1 MPSLFITNQ
10 FTFYM
15 QKNLQILSSRTQEL
29 QMLKMSSL
37 SRLLKTRAAN
47 IKADAVSRH
56 LFSIDS
62 ENKDEV

>member
-1 MPSLFITNQ
+1 
-10 FTFYM
+10 M